1 MTNTKN
7 ECKIRL
13 LDEVTAVVLGL
24 NGDHLAALCKKYA
37 VNAPNYFFNP
47 LYKLGRWDGKVQ
59 YFSPAGRTYVYLIDE
74 ILPYIAN
81 LGYTITIEDLRA
93 SVKIIPEPITAD
105 MYAHIIHRETGE
117 PTVLR
122 DYQVNGVNE
131 LLAHGY
137 GILKACTG
145 AGKTILAAALVDSY
159 GKHGIKTLT
168 IVPSQDLIR
177 NTKKDYEY
185 YGLDVGEYSG
195 THKDIEHLH
204 VVSTWQALKNHTE
217 LVKQFQLVLVDE
229 AHGAKGTQL
238 KNILVN
244 SSAGILYRFGV
255 TGTMPKEPSDLMT
268 INVALGPI
276 RAVVE
281 AHDLMERKI
290 LAQLNIDIIQLVENL
305 ADEYETE
312 EAERKRIRMAGQT
325 YTQFKDGYFPDF
337 VTEKSYLHKN
347 KTRIEWIADF
357 LLAKQDKKHG
367 NVLCFVDSISL
378 GRQIAKIIPG
388 AIFVNG
394 VDVKSAAKREEYY
407 NLFRTRDDVIMIAT
421 IHIAGTG
428 LNIPRINEMVTVDL
442 GKSFIRVIQGIGRAL
457 RIAHDK
463 THVTVSDI
471 CSDLKYSKKHLALRR
486 TYYTE
491 AKYVNKITKV
501 EYDKQ
506 QTLDHSY

>member
-1 MTNTKN
+1 M
-7 ECKIRL
+7 
-13 LDEVTAVVLGL
+13 
-24 NGDHLAALCKKYA
+24 
-37 VNAPNYFFNP
+37 F
-47 LYKLGRWDGKVQ
+47 KLGRWDGKIQ
-59 YFSPAGRTYVYLIDE
+59 YFSPNGRTYVYLIDE
-74 ILPYIAN
+74 ILPVVAA
-81 LGYTITIEDLRA
+81 LGYKITIEDLRS
-93 SVKIIPEPITAD
+93 SVKIQPEPITAD
-105 MYAHIIHRETGE
+105 MYAHIIHRETAE

-122 DYQVNGVNE
+122 DYQVRGVNE
-131 LLAHGY
+131 LLIHGY

-159 GKHGIKTLT
+159 GKHGVKTLT

-195 THKDIEHLH
+195 TNKDIDHLH
-204 VVSTWQALKNHTE
+204 VVSTWQALKNHPE

-229 AHGAKGTQL
+229 AHGAKGAQL
-238 KNILVN
+238 KKILVD
-244 SSAGILYRFGV
+244 SSSGILYRFGV

-281 AHDLMERKI
+281 ASDLMERKI
-290 LAQLNIDIIQLVENL
+290 LAQLKIDVIQLAENL
-305 ADEYETE
+305 DGEYKVE
-312 EAERKRIRMAGQT
+312 EAERSRIRMPGQT
-325 YTQFKDGYFPDF
+325 YTQFKDSYFPDF

-357 LLAKQDKKHG
+357 LLAKQDNKQG
-367 NVLCFVDSISL
+367 NVMCFVDSISL
-378 GRQIAKIIPG
+378 GRQLAKIIPG

-394 VDVKSAAKREEYY
+394 VDVKSAVKREEFY

-428 LNIPRINEMVTVDL
+428 LNIPRINHMVTVDA

-457 RIAHDK
+457 RIAADK

-471 CSDLKYSKKHLALRR
+471 CSDLKYSKKHLAMRK
-486 TYYTE
+486 TYYDE
-491 AKYVNKITKV
+491 AKYNYKITKV
-501 EYDKQ
+501 QYD
-506 QTLDHSY
+506 TP